1 MQFPNLCGTL
11 RCIDKLMTTDAFM
24 IIFKMWVQR
33 SASDENWAA
42 EWLLGGE
49 GRSGDIMWVQK
60 LNQGQG
66 HLCQIL
72 LLPLKIGYKQWKQT
86 FLLAQD
92 GAWDQLTSGTCRV
105 CSDQRPS
112 WSIAQRAKQC
122 LRMAVLP
129 KSPGYIRKWLAN
141 TESAEVPLCA
151 QALIGKRLGQGK

>member
-33 SASDENWAA
+33 SASDENWAS

-92 GAWDQLTSGTCRV
+92 GAWDQLTSGTYRV
-105 CSDQRPS
+105 CPDQRPW
-112 WSIAQRAKQC
+112 WSFAYDELSNAWGWQC
-122 LRMAVLP
+122 CPSRPATSGSGWPTLRVLRFR
-129 KSPGYIRKWLAN
+129 SVRKH
-141 TESAEVPLCA
+141 S
-151 QALIGKRLGQGK
+151 